1 MTHTTTF
8 EQLGQLL
15 ALQAEIG
22 RASTLPGTQEEAREM
37 LADLAIE
44 ARVKRELE
52 AQERLEAQESLK
64 RGRAELMRRCY
75 EPTGWARRLTT
86 KDVT

>member
-1 MTHTTTF
+1 VSAISPTTF

-44 ARVKRELE
+44 ARLKRELE
-52 AQERLEAQESLK
+52 AQERLN
-64 RGRAELMRRCY
+64 RGRAEVMRQCY
-75 EPTGWARRLTT
+75 ESTGWACKL
-86 KDVT
+86 KQKSVT